1 MSTLKSE
8 HVQLFKCRQSSS
20 GRLPGAALRDALL
33 VDLPRHP
40 GSLATKREGVQYK
53 GPPVR
58 TTAVRPPG
66 LSNLMLCASE
76 DFCLAFPLMLRDR
89 GLSSHLGERP
99 SGHNRGSG
107 PHPLHPVTHQQ
118 ARRLLGH
125 PLELGCPSLIGPH
138 PGLSV
143 LQPAHL
149 PKRRLRS
156 APQPLL
162 ASRRTP
168 TTLVDTG
175 LLDKATGAMVHTLRR
190 LESSTDFACHHWTL
204 PRQRRQKDT
213 RHDSY
218 MSRTR

>member
-1 MSTLKSE
+1 M
-8 HVQLFKCRQSSS
+8 Q
-20 GRLPGAALRDALL
+20 
-33 VDLPRHP
+33 
-40 GSLATKREGVQYK
+40 
-53 GPPVR
+53 
-58 TTAVRPPG
+58 
-66 LSNLMLCASE
+66 
-76 DFCLAFPLMLRDR
+76 RDR
-89 GLSSHLGERP
+89 GWSSHLLGERP

-125 PLELGCPSLIGPH
+125 PLKLGSPSLVGPH
-138 PGLSV
+138 PGLPV

-175 LLDKATGAMVHTLRR
+175 LLDKATGAMVHNTHSVAWRARQILLVITGLGPDRDEKETLVV
-190 LESSTDFACHHWTL
+190 TH
-204 PRQRRQKDT
+204 
-213 RHDSY
+213 

>member
-1 MSTLKSE
+1 M
-8 HVQLFKCRQSSS
+8 Q
-20 GRLPGAALRDALL
+20 
-33 VDLPRHP
+33 
-40 GSLATKREGVQYK
+40 
-53 GPPVR
+53 
-58 TTAVRPPG
+58 
-66 LSNLMLCASE
+66 
-76 DFCLAFPLMLRDR
+76 RDR
-89 GLSSHLGERP
+89 GWSSHLLGERP

-125 PLELGCPSLIGPH
+125 PLKLGSPSLIGPH
-138 PGLSV
+138 PGLSI

-175 LLDKATGAMVHTLRR
+175 QLDKATGAMVQNTH
-190 LESSTDFACHHWTL
+190 STPWPEIWIVIVERT
-204 PRQRRQKDT
+204 RQRRQQDT
-213 RHDSY
+213 CHDSY
-218 MSRTR
+218 VWGQRNSTV